1 MIDYSSFSN
10 EFGNR
15 LQKQMKKKGFTQ
27 EELAAKLSEKYM
39 EINKCEEKYT
49 NRATISSYLHGNT
62 IPRGYELV
70 LLAELL
76 ECDVNYLLGINDAP
90 SQKVEMIKEYTYLD
104 EENIELLSSN
114 KDLANFTND
123 ILKSHL
129 LEEVLEKLNKIYRLE
144 CCKNIANHFL
154 TNKSL
159 KKLEKFYLEFLGTV
173 ISDEYNKYEFM
184 LYLEKHLTFPSD
196 LSAEE
201 VIKSY
206 ILPGTIQTFYE
217 RYPNL
222 KKDIDNPEYSE
233 EIKKDRL
240 YNILAIISFTYFSS
254 SMSESVLI
262 KTLYD
267 LINTSTKKYLD
278 ENCIK
283 FVNNLKKE
291 KPNKFDPTAHWIKP
305 IRNLEK
311 FNN

>member
-1 MIDYSSFSN
+1 M
-10 EFGNR
+10 
-15 LQKQMKKKGFTQ
+15 
-27 EELAAKLSEKYM
+27 
-39 EINKCEEKYT
+39 
-49 NRATISSYLHGNT
+49 
-62 IPRGYELV
+62 
-70 LLAELL
+70 
-76 ECDVNYLLGINDAP
+76 
-90 SQKVEMIKEYTYLD
+90 
-104 EENIELLSSN
+104 
-114 KDLANFTND
+114 
-123 ILKSHL
+123 
-129 LEEVLEKLNKIYRLE
+129 E

-206 ILPGTIQTFYE
+206 ILPDTIQTFYE

-233 EIKKDRL
+233 EIKKEKL